1 MNPMNRR
8 EAVKTTAAVVGGV
21 LLTSSGALAGCS
33 RESEPQRATASAN
46 GKALSDA
53 DQTLIEDVAD
63 TLLPTTPRSPGA
75 KAAGAGAFINLVLT
89 DCYEPADQKR
99 VVDGLAAFRRTCDE
113 LRGRPF
119 ASLSPSEREQV
130 VRAVDAEAQK
140 ARDTHY
146 FGLVRELALRSYF
159 SSETGMTKARRYM
172 FEPGKWVGCVP
183 LAPGQPAW
191 A

>member
-1 MNPMNRR
+1 MDRR
-8 EAVKTTAAVVGGV
+8 EAVKTTAAVLGGV
-21 LLTSSGALAGCS
+21 LLTSSGALAGCT
-33 RESEPQRATASAN
+33 RERDAEPAKTSTSGTTLTDAN
-46 GKALSDA
+46 
-53 DQTLIEDVAD
+53 QTLIEEIAD

-75 KAAGAGAFINLVLT
+75 KAAGVGAFINVVLT
-89 DCYEPADQKR
+89 DCYEPAEQKR
-99 VVDGLAAFRRTCDE
+99 VVDGLATFRRTCEE

-119 ASLSPSEREQV
+119 ANLSPSEREQV

-140 ARDTHY
+140 AGDTHY

-183 LAPGQPAW
+183 LEPGQPAW